1 MSELTVRPIEPD
13 DYDVVISMWEK
24 CFPHRRDYSKP
35 AADLRRK
42 LAHEDDMLLVGTLDE
57 EVVATVM
64 VGYDG
69 HRGWI
74 YYLAV
79 HPDNRRKGLGRK
91 MLLAA
96 ETRLKRRG
104 CTKLNLQVL
113 GENTQVIAFYERMG
127 FAVEQRISLG
137 KRLES

>member
-1 MSELTVRPIEPD
+1 MSELIVRPIEPD
-13 DYDVVISMWEK
+13 DYDVVIRMWEQS
-24 CFPHRRDYSKP
+24 FPHRRDYSKP

-42 LAHEDDMLLVGTLDE
+42 LAHEDDMLLVGTFAD

-79 HPDNRRKGLGRK
+79 HSDHRRQGFGRK
-91 MLLAA
+91 MLTEA
-96 ETRLKRRG
+96 ETRLKRLG

-127 FAVEQRISLG
+127 FAVEQRISMG
-137 KRLES
+137 KRLEP

>member
-1 MSELTVRPIEPD
+1 MSELIVRPIEPED
-13 DYDVVISMWEK
+13 FDVVIAMWEK
-24 CFPHRRDYSKP
+24 YFPHRRDYSKP

-42 LAHEDDMLLVGTLDE
+42 LAHEDDMLLVGTLDD

-64 VGYDG
+64 IGYDG

-79 HPDNRRKGLGRK
+79 DPNLRRQGLGRQ
-91 MLLAA
+91 MLTAA
-96 ETRLKRRG
+96 ETKLRRLG

-137 KRLES
+137 KRIEP